1 MPQLDRESELA
12 RRFQQRKDL
21 EDRRKTKKKL
31 ASKARGRAKEG
42 ADGVSDRTARLAAR
56 GAELERKYLQEAQE
70 EGEVPGERW
79 KGSDDDD
86 DDDRAGAGDDDDDA
100 AGSKRGSGVRA
111 ASAAPAV
118 TDEAAAA
125 LQREAT
131 YEDVL
136 GMGIN
141 REKLVRW
148 HAEPYFDKVVVGALV
163 RVNIGVDANQV
174 AIYRVAEIKEVKRK
188 NYTYMA
194 EGKQVDVQLVLSMA
208 GALKL
213 FKMTAISN
221 KPYTEPEFRKWVKV
235 MRENNKPL
243 PTVGQAQTVRG
254 QIVQA
259 REHVYTQDEVDKLVE
274 QRSRDLR
281 KLPINVVRQK
291 KAETIAAIKVQ
302 MDRVPLDEDKLRQ
315 LREQLEDIERLI
327 EEKAVKVERNVSK
340 VGSTYNERVREA
352 MFKTSTEGQENYYGD
367 DGEDRSSAAP
377 NPFVRR
383 KTIQH
388 VMHVGEE
395 ADRLQKEQDAEKKR
409 KEDAESEQARLR
421 TEREA
426 RRAADPIASDMHAL
440 KRKKTDA
447 EPVDFKGLTAAAK
460 QLVDAHD
467 FDLDL
472 EI

>member
-12 RRFQQRKDL
+12 RRFQLRKDL

-31 ASKARGRAKEG
+31 ASKARGKAKPG
-42 ADGVSDRTARLAAR
+42 AETVSDRTARLAAR
-56 GAELERKYLQEAQE
+56 GAELERKYAKEAEEE
-70 EGEVPGERW
+70 EGQVPERGGAW
-79 KGSDDDD
+79 LD
-86 DDDRAGAGDDDDDA
+86 AGGDDDEDVVVLDNKA
-100 AGSKRGSGVRA
+100 VAGGGARAA
-111 ASAAPAV
+111 ASAA
-118 TDEAAAA
+118 AAGSGLEGAA
-125 LQREAT
+125 LQREVG

-141 REKLVRW
+141 RDKLVRW
-148 HAEPYFDKVVVGALV
+148 HAEPYFEKVVLGAMV

-174 AIYRVAEIKEVKRK
+174 AIYRLAEVTEVRHKS
-188 NYTYMA
+188 YTYVV
-194 EGKQVDVQLVLSMA
+194 ENKHVDVQLVLSMA
-208 GALKL
+208 GAKKQFKL
-213 FKMTAISN
+213 TAISN
-221 KPYTEPEFRKWVKV
+221 KPYTEAEFRKWAKV
-235 MRENNKPL
+235 MRESNKPL
-243 PTVGQAQTVRG
+243 PTVAQAQAVRE

-302 MDRVPLDEDKLRQ
+302 MDRVPLEEDKLRQ

-327 EEKAVKVERNVSK
+327 EEMAVKVERNVSK
-340 VGSTYNERVREA
+340 VGATYNERVREA
-352 MFKTSTEGQENYYGD
+352 MFKTSADGQENYYGA
-367 DGEDRSSAAP
+367 DGEDRSSANP

-395 ADRLQKEQDAEKKR
+395 ADRLQKEQNAEKQR
-409 KEDAESEQARLR
+409 KEDAEAELVRLR
-421 TEREA
+421 SEREA

-460 QLVDAHD
+460 QLVDAHN